1 MKTNSR
7 GVVITRPDQ
16 VLILM
21 RGIPGAGKSTK
32 AKELLGE
39 GIIHSADAVLEAKG
53 DYNQIFAT
61 MKETKNYGQL
71 FGAHMSCNRSAKKS
85 MREGVSPVI
94 VDNTNIKKADMKS
107 YVKAALELGF
117 DDSNIQF
124 VDVGTA
130 GLSAAE
136 LAARNVHNVPVET
149 IEKMI
154 ASHKGQGEISI
165 KTVMEVKDKVKETD
179 VLYTC
184 VLLEQASQNVIF
196 HNLEH
201 MIPEGWTRL
210 GHHMTICL
218 GPMKDKTLLGGEHML
233 RVTHVGLS
241 DMAMA
246 LRIETDIQTKN
257 EIPHVTVAINPD
269 GGKPVMSNDITKWQD
284 VRMFLLLG
292 KVTEIKKR

>member
-1 MKTNSR
+1 MGN
-7 GVVITRPDQ
+7 
-16 VLILM
+16 
-21 RGIPGAGKSTK
+21 
-32 AKELLGE
+32 

-53 DYNQIFAT
+53 DYNEIFAE
-61 MKETKNYGQL
+61 MKETKNYGKL
-71 FGAHMSCNRSAKKS
+71 FGAHMSCNRGAKKS
-85 MREGVSPVI
+85 MKEGVSPVI

-130 GLSAAE
+130 GLTAAE
-136 LAARNVHNVPVET
+136 LAARNVHSVPLET

-165 KTVMEVKDKVKETD
+165 KSVMDVKDKVKETD

-184 VLLEQASQNVIF
+184 VLLEKASQNVIF

-201 MIPEGWTRL
+201 MIPEGWARF

-218 GPMKDKTLLGGEHML
+218 GPMKDKALLGSDQYL
-233 RVTHVGLS
+233 TVTHVGLS

-246 LRIETDIQTKN
+246 VAVQSDIKTKN
-257 EIPHVTVAINPD
+257 AIPHVTVAINPD
-269 GGKPVMSNDITKWQD
+269 GGKPVMSNEIIKWQN
-284 VRMFLLLG
+284 VRTFILLG
-292 KVTEIKKR
+292 KVTEIKKS

>member
-7 GVVITRPDQ
+7 GVEISRPHQ
-16 VLILM
+16 VLIVM

-32 AKELLGE
+32 AKELLGK
-39 GIIHSADAVLEAKG
+39 GIIHSADAVLETKG

-71 FGAHMSCNRSAKKS
+71 FGAHMSCNRGAKKS
-85 MREGVSPVI
+85 MKEGVSPVI

-130 GLSAAE
+130 GLTAAE
-136 LAARNVHNVPVET
+136 LAARNVHSVPLET

-165 KTVMEVKDKVKETD
+165 KSVMEVKDKVKETD

-184 VLLEQASQNVIF
+184 VLLEQASKNVIF

-210 GHHMTICL
+210 GDHMTICL
-218 GPMKDKTLLGGEHML
+218 GPMKDKSLLGTEQYL
-233 RVTHVGLS
+233 VVRKVGIS

-246 LRIETDIQTKN
+246 LQVETDIQTKN
-257 EIPHVTVAINPD
+257 EIPHVTIAINPN
-269 GGKPVMSNDITKWQD
+269 GGKSVMSNEITKWQD
-284 VRMFLLLG
+284 VRMFILLG
-292 KVTEIKKR
+292 NVTEIKKS